1 MCVRCTAVVLLA
13 TRTLLVGHGCNWQG
27 RIRRERDRRGTDGR
41 NSQDEYEYE
50 GPSAFQRA
58 HARLLGAGRATHL
71 LKAKSW
77 WLQFLALTISYKP
90 WLDCRVVHG
99 PQGPP
104 YSSAPWTRQARG
116 RPGRTDSRGGDL
128 LWLGDARALTSWGT
142 PKLKTEHDLCLCIS
156 AGISTFNLGYI
167 TTSVFSWK
175 KPES

>member
-71 LKAKSW
+71 LKAKS
-77 WLQFLALTISYKP
+77 
-90 WLDCRVVHG
+90 
-99 PQGPP
+99 
-104 YSSAPWTRQARG
+104 
-116 RPGRTDSRGGDL
+116 
-128 LWLGDARALTSWGT
+128 
-142 PKLKTEHDLCLCIS
+142 
-156 AGISTFNLGYI
+156 
-167 TTSVFSWK
+167 
-175 KPES
+175 